1 MLQRVHA
8 YISIS
13 VWVWVCVCVW
23 VGGGNGLKHLK
34 ILTHQGDSDPLD
46 IAVVTP
52 SVVTRVWFD
61 HHQMNMR
68 LCVDIFMHIS
78 IK

>member
-8 YISIS
+8 YISVS
-13 VWVWVCVCVW
+13 VC
-23 VGGGNGLKHLK
+23 VGGGGVNGLKHLK

-52 SVVTRVWFD
+52 SVVTRVW
-61 HHQMNMR
+61 
-68 LCVDIFMHIS
+68 LGLL
-78 IK
+78 

>member
-13 VWVWVCVCVW
+13 VCGCVW

-34 ILTHQGDSDPLD
+34 ILTHQVDSDPLD

-52 SVVTRVWFD
+52 SVVTRVW
-61 HHQMNMR
+61 
-68 LCVDIFMHIS
+68 LGLV
-78 IK
+78 